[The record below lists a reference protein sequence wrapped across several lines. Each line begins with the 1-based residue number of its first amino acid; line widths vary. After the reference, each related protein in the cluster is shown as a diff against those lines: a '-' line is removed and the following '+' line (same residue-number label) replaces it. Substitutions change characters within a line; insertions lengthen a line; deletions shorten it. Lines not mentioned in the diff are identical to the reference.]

1 MQVPG
6 QKKLSHY
13 KQLKHNVCLRV
24 SLFMKSRIWDYLDLM
39 FNENGRP
46 GNELGTVRYDQDDI
60 RDDKTFLS
68 YLKAISLVK
77 KKMSEMQQK
86 GE

>member
-1 MQVPG
+1 
-6 QKKLSHY
+6 
-13 KQLKHNVCLRV
+13 
-24 SLFMKSRIWDYLDLM
+24 MKSRIWDYLDLM
-39 FNENGRP
+39 INENGRL

-60 RDDKTFLS
+60 RDSKTFLS

-86 GE
+86 VEWRW